1 MLTGLMGGLLFTNY
15 CSKHHFWK
23 LNEHE
28 NKTRFDCLHQ
38 DVLVQGMPLI
48 SPLLALLH
56 LLSAAALPIYQVQ
69 LDPEKNPERNTFLV
83 EIGF

>member
-1 MLTGLMGGLLFTNY
+1 MLTGLMLGLLFTNFH
-15 CSKHHFWK
+15 SKHHFWK

-83 EIGF
+83 EIGL

>member
-1 MLTGLMGGLLFTNY
+1 MKILHGKIIQGVDRDDAGIVVANAIFGSLMNM
-15 CSKHHFWK
+15 KIK
-23 LNEHE
+23 P
-28 NKTRFDCLHQ
+28 
-38 DVLVQGMPLI
+38 GMPLI

>member
-1 MLTGLMGGLLFTNY
+1 MMLGLLFTN
-15 CSKHHFWK
+15 CHSKHHFWK

-69 LDPEKNPERNTFLV
+69 LDPEKNPDRNRVLLV